1 MSPGPDPD
9 DIVSKL
15 DALVEPAPEA
25 ENAVLTDEARIVRW
39 TGPLFAVFS
48 LILLP
53 WTIYL
58 SRSLPGRQVSAHYD
72 TAWAGFDVM
81 LLVALASTGYFALRR
96 SRYLA
101 TAAAATATLL
111 VVDAWFDVMT
121 SPPSQLLES
130 VLLAVAVELP
140 LAAVC
145 AWLSHHT
152 EQLAERRMVL
162 LLRRRGRAG
171 RRSASR

>member
-1 MSPGPDPD
+1 VAHGQDAD

-15 DALVEPAPEA
+15 DALVGPAPDA
-25 ENAVLTDEARIVRW
+25 GNAVLTDEARVVR
-39 TGPLFAVFS
+39 
-48 LILLP
+48 LP

-58 SRSLPGRQVSAHYD
+58 AQSVPGMQLSPHYD
-72 TAWAGFDVM
+72 IAWAGFDVM
-81 LLVALASTGYFALRR
+81 LLVALASTGYCALRR

-101 TAAAATATLL
+101 TAATVTAALL
-111 VVDAWFDVMT
+111 VVDAWFDVTT

-140 LAAVC
+140 LAVC
-145 AWLSHHT
+145 AWLSRHT
-152 EQLAERRMVL
+152 EQLAERRIVL

-171 RRSASR
+171 RRSAGR